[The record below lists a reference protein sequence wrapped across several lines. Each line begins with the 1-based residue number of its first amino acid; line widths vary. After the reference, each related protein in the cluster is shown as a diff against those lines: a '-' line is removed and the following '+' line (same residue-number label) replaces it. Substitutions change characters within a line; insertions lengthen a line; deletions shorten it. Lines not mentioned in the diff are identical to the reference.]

1 MRYIWYRMTNAE
13 SDRLVEENRCWACTV
28 SNGAV
33 AVLVGGIPLLGG
45 IVQGDPAL
53 VVATAVW
60 ALVVFGYTL
69 YRLLSRGYLPGAE
82 RIAKW
87 TGLHERIGSGSRDG
101 EADVRSGTEDHA
113 K

>member
-1 MRYIWYRMTNAE
+1 MTNGE
-13 SDRLVEENRCWACTV
+13 SDRLVGENRCWACTA

-33 AVLVGGIPLLGG
+33 AALVGGIPLLGG
-45 IVQGDPAL
+45 IVHGDPAL

-69 YRLLSRGYLPGAE
+69 YRLVARGYLPGSE
-82 RIAKW
+82 RIAKR
-87 TGLHERIGSGSRDG
+87 TGLHERIGPGSRDG
-101 EADVRSGTEDHA
+101 ETDVRPRTDDHT